1 MNTKALLRD
10 LVPPLLLRWRQK
22 RAQAPQQLSAPRVH
36 RVVGGPLHGHA
47 LLVDTTRPAFQ
58 EMVEGRYDPYIWS
71 ALPRHLDEGLILD
84 VGAHI
89 GYHSL
94 CFAALYPT
102 CKVVA
107 FEPNPANQER
117 FGKNLELSPVLG
129 ERVRLM
135 GVALGDQAGMVEF
148 RASDQVDDQTSSG
161 GYLGTVAPP
170 LDAAIYERSGFQ
182 RSQVEVKVLDD
193 LASKEGW
200 PCVRLI
206 KIDVEGAEHLVISGA
221 RGLLERWRPI
231 LLIEIH
237 SAVCMLK
244 VLELLHPLGYTAV
257 VLHEDRPGRCFIQ
270 ALPASP
276 KV

>member
-1 MNTKALLRD
+1 MSMKALLKD
-10 LVPPLLLRWRQK
+10 LVPPILLRWRHK
-22 RAQAPQQLSAPRVH
+22 REQLPAQVLAPRVH
-36 RVVGGPLHGHA
+36 KVVGGPLQGHA

-58 EMVEGRYDPYIWS
+58 EMVEGRYDEYIFS
-71 ALPRHLDEGLILD
+71 ALPEQLDGGLVLD

-102 CKVVA
+102 CQVVA
-107 FEPNPANQER
+107 FEPNRANQER
-117 FGKNLELSPVLG
+117 FKKNLELCPTLS

-135 GVALGDQAGMVEF
+135 GTALGDRAGMVEF

-161 GYLGTVAPP
+161 GYLGAVAPP

-182 RSQVEVKVLDD
+182 RSQVELNVLDK
-193 LASKEGW
+193 LALQDGW
-200 PCVRLI
+200 ERIRLI
-206 KIDVEGAEHLVISGA
+206 KIDVEGAEHLVIAGA
-221 RGLLERWRPI
+221 LATLARWRPI
-231 LLIEIH
+231 LMIEIH

-244 VLELLHPLGYTAV
+244 VLEFLHPLQYTVA

-270 ALPASP
+270 ALP